1 MIRCVLTDI
10 EGTTS
15 SIEFVHKVLFPYSRA
30 NFLRFLSESNQSA
43 VLKIVDQIWTDD
55 LGHDQGSKPDLAQV
69 TQLLQKWI
77 DEDLKKNSLK
87 ELQGMIWKEGFEAK
101 AYFGHV
107 YPEVKAELEKWKNA
121 GLLLAVYSSGSV
133 QAQKLLF
140 KHSEAGD
147 LTPLF
152 SANFDTAVGHKR
164 EVDSYRNI
172 AKKLELSPE
181 SILFLSDIKEELDAA
196 EKAGMKTCQLMRDP
210 KPAKGHH
217 PPADDFKEVSKVFLS
232 K

>member
-1 MIRCVLTDI
+1 MISCVLTDI

-30 NFLRFLSESNQSA
+30 NFFRFLSENNQSD
-43 VLKIVDQIWTDD
+43 VLKIVDQIWTED
-55 LGHDQGSKPDLAQV
+55 LGQPKGSKPDAAQV

-77 DEDLKKNSLK
+77 DEDLKKASLK

-101 AYFGHV
+101 AYLGHV
-107 YPEVKAELEKWKNA
+107 YPEVKEELEKWKKS
-121 GLLLAVYSSGSV
+121 GLVLAVYSSGSV

-152 SANFDTAVGHKR
+152 AANFDTAVGHKR
-164 EVDSYRNI
+164 EAESYTNI
-172 AKKLELSPE
+172 AVKLGLDAAN
-181 SILFLSDIKEELDAA
+181 ILFLSDIKEELDAA
-196 EKAGMKTCQLMRDP
+196 ENAGMKTCQLMRDP
-210 KPAKGHH
+210 KPAQGHH
-217 PPADDFKEVSKVFLS
+217 PLALDFKEVTNLFLGE
-232 K
+232 

>member
-1 MIRCVLTDI
+1 MISCVLTDI

-30 NFLRFLSESNQSA
+30 NFFRFLSESNQSD
-43 VLKIVDQIWTDD
+43 VLKIVDQIWTED
-55 LGHDQGSKPDLAQV
+55 LGQSKGSKPDLAQV

-77 DEDLKKNSLK
+77 DDDLKKNSLK

-107 YPEVKAELEKWKNA
+107 YPEVKAQLETWKKA
-121 GLLLAVYSSGSV
+121 GLLLAIYSSGSI

-152 SANFDTAVGHKR
+152 AANFDTAVGHKR
-164 EVDSYRNI
+164 EVESYSNI
-172 AKKLELSPE
+172 AKKLELSAD

-210 KPAKGHH
+210 KPSQGHH
-217 PPADDFKEVSKVFLS
+217 QTAADFKEVTKVFLS